1 MTAAAIAPI
10 AVLLIGWVVF
20 ALYDLSRSDVK
31 HLPKWAWAIIILIS
45 IPLGGVVYF
54 LVGRES
60 S

>member
-1 MTAAAIAPI
+1 MSPAAIAPI
-10 AVLLIGWVVF
+10 VILLIAWVVF

-31 HLPKWAWAIIILIS
+31 HLPKWLWAVIILLS

-54 LVGRES
+54 LIGRDS